1 MKTTTKP
8 RSGSAA
14 SATHATH
21 ATHATRATHAAHATH
36 GTHAAHA
43 THAELVSPTRSGPEP
58 TFNAPAVTQQML
70 DVTRTQWVSSIG
82 MLENCLQFVEEAQ
95 LIRVQAMED
104 MRNNLNAA
112 LHEAEAVRD
121 IEGLMSLPV
130 QLSTQQFH
138 QMASRF
144 TSLSSRMWEAQSQFL
159 ERAQAQAARLGSQ
172 WVQSSVVGPSGESY
186 RQAMDESAH
195 FRSTLFGN
203 AQSAWA
209 NIAKQ
214 WVESGKQA
222 TEHVRKEADHVRK
235 ETAHVLKETAE
246 AI

>member
-8 RSGSAA
+8 RSSSAA

-21 ATHATRATHAAHATH
+21 PA
-36 GTHAAHA
+36 
-43 THAELVSPTRSGPEP
+43 HAELVSRTRSEPEP

-70 DVTRTQWVSSIG
+70 DVTRTQWVSSLG

-104 MRNNLNAA
+104 MRNNLNLT

-121 IEGLMSLPV
+121 IEGLMALPAA
-130 QLSTQQFH
+130 LATKQFH
-138 QMASRF
+138 QMAARC
-144 TSLSSRMWEAQSQFL
+144 TSLSSRLWEAQSQFL

-172 WVQSSVVGPSGESY
+172 WVQSSVVGPSSESY

-214 WVESGKQA
+214 WVESGKQP
-222 TEHVRKEADHVRK
+222 TGHVLK
-235 ETAHVLKETAE
+235 ETGHALKETAE

>member
-1 MKTTTKP
+1 MTTTHKP
-8 RSGSAA
+8 RSS
-14 SATHATH
+14 SHATA
-21 ATHATRATHAAHATH
+21 ATAAHATHAAHA
-36 GTHAAHA
+36 A
-43 THAELVSPTRSGPEP
+43 HAELVSPTRSGPEP

-70 DVTRTQWVSSIG
+70 DITRTQWVSSLG

-104 MRNNLNAA
+104 IRNNLNTA
-112 LHEAEAVRD
+112 LRDAEAVRN
-121 IEGLMSLPV
+121 IEGLMSLPAE
-130 QLSTQQFH
+130 LYTKQFH
-138 QMASRF
+138 QMAARY

-172 WVQSSVVGPSGESY
+172 WVQSSVVGPSG
-186 RQAMDESAH
+186 QAMDESAH

-222 TEHVRKEADHVRK
+222 TNHVLKETDHVRK

>member
-8 RSGSAA
+8 RSSSAA
-14 SATHATH
+14 SSTH
-21 ATHATRATHAAHATH
+21 ATHAAHA
-36 GTHAAHA
+36 AHHPA
-43 THAELVSPTRSGPEP
+43 HAELVSPTRSGPGP

-70 DVTRTQWVSSIG
+70 EVTRTQWVSSLG

-104 MRNNLNAA
+104 MRNNLNSA

-121 IEGLMSLPV
+121 IEGLMSLPAA
-130 QLSTQQFH
+130 LSTKQFH
-138 QMASRF
+138 QIAARC
-144 TSLSSRMWEAQSQFL
+144 TSLSSRLWEAQSQFL

-172 WVQSSVVGPSGESY
+172 WVQSSVVGTSSESY
-186 RQAMDESAH
+186 RQAMDESTH

-203 AQSAWA
+203 PQSAWT

-222 TEHVRKEADHVRK
+222 TDHVLKEA
-235 ETAHVLKETAE
+235 AHVLKETAE